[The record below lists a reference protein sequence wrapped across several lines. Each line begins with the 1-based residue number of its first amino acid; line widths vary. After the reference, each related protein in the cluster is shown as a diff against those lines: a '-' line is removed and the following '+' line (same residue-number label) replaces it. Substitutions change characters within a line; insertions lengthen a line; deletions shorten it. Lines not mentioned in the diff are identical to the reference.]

1 MKKFLTS
8 ILILLCVAG
17 FAQEE
22 KRAAIAGNKA
32 YESENYEDARAKYEE
47 ALELNE
53 DHFESSFNLGNTLV
67 RKAQAMATAA
77 QESQNQ
83 EEQQKLAE
91 ASGALSK
98 QAANRFEMIADD
110 ADDKMTRAKAYHNMG
125 NAKLNAGDIEGS
137 IESYKKALRN
147 NPDDNETRYN
157 LAYAQRL
164 KEQQEQQQEQQEQDQ
179 DQDQDQ
185 DQEQEQDQE
194 QQQDQ
199 DGDQDEQD
207 QQQDPQDQQDQNEG
221 DEEQQQPQPNQ
232 LSQEDAQ
239 EMLNALQ
246 QEEDEIQNKVK
257 EQQRPAVRIEIEQD
271 W

>member
-8 ILILLCVAG
+8 ILTLLCVAG

-47 ALELNE
+47 ALELKE

-67 RKAQAMATAA
+67 RKAQEMARAA

-110 ADDKMTRAKAYHNMG
+110 AEDKMTRAKAFHNMG

-157 LAYAQRL
+157 LAYAKRL

-179 DQDQDQ
+179 EQEQEQDQ
-185 DQEQEQDQE
+185 DQEQEQDQ
-194 QQQDQ
+194 DG

-207 QQQDPQDQQDQNEG
+207 QQQDSQDQQDQNEG
-221 DEEQQQPQPNQ
+221 DQEQQQPQPNQ